1 MPQLRIGIQL
11 ECLRLP
17 FKQAL
22 HTAARLGASGVEI
35 DARTG
40 LRPQELSDTGRRQL
54 RKMLDDL
61 NLRVAAI
68 RFLTRR
74 GYDVA
79 DDLDKRMEATKLA
92 MRFAHTLG
100 ASVVV
105 NQIGVVP
112 EDPLDPSADQLR
124 SCLCDLARYGQHVG
138 AVLAA
143 ETGAEPGERL
153 ASLLGNLQEPTL
165 GIAFNPGNLILNG
178 FSAEQALQMCA
189 PWVVHVCSR
198 DAVRDLA
205 RKRGIEVALGQGS
218 AEFPEIIGRL
228 EERQYRGWYIVDR
241 DRCDAPVTEVGYAI
255 QYLQSL

>member
-1 MPQLRIGIQL
+1 M
-11 ECLRLP
+11 P

-61 NLRVAAI
+61 NLRVAAV
-68 RFLTRR
+68 RFYTRR

-79 DDLDKRMEATKLA
+79 ADLDKRMEATKLA
-92 MRFAHTLG
+92 MRFAYNLG
-100 ASVVV
+100 AAVVV
-105 NQIGVVP
+105 NQVGVIP
-112 EDPLDPSADQLR
+112 ADPNDPTADQLR
-124 SCLCDLARYGQHVG
+124 TCLSDLASYGQHVG

-153 ASLLGNLQEPTL
+153 ADFLSSLQQPTL
-165 GIAFNPGNLILNG
+165 GITFNPANLILNG
-178 FSAEQALQMCA
+178 FSVDEALIKCSPMV
-189 PWVVHVCSR
+189 WHVYAK

-205 RKRGIEVALGQGS
+205 RRRGIEVALGQGS

-228 EERQYRGWYIVDR
+228 EERQYSGWFIVDR
-241 DRCDAPVTEVGYAI
+241 DHCADPVAEVGYAV
-255 QYLQSL
+255 QYLKNL